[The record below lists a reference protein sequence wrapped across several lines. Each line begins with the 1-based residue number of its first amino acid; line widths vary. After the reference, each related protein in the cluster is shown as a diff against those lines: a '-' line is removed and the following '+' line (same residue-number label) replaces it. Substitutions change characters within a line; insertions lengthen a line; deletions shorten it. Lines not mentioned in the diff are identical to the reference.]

1 MLPNNLCELYNSS
14 FVAIVTRELEGW
26 WQRIPLSAGRIELQP
41 ASLSFLYVESES
53 LPFND
58 ENLAFLYVSRV
69 FCTIR
74 FPDGG
79 GLVLRR
85 RREDLRRP
93 VRCHLLTMIF
103 CSQ

>member
-1 MLPNNLCELYNSS
+1 MLLLIRCLCLSWEWMHKKIYINQSLNLGRVSG
-14 FVAIVTRELEGW
+14 VEGW

-41 ASLSFLYVESES
+41 ASLSFLYVHSES
-53 LPFND
+53 LPFYD

-85 RREDLRRP
+85 RREDL
-93 VRCHLLTMIF
+93 
-103 CSQ
+103 